1 MSLLILHGL
10 YGNGPGHWQG
20 WLAGEAAAA
29 GIDVHYPA
37 LPDKDAPTPEGWLAA
52 LDAELAA
59 LDPDALQVAAH
70 SLACHLWA
78 RRAERD
84 GVRAARVLLV
94 APPSA
99 RELAAVCPTFPAT
112 DLAAERLLAACSD
125 TTLVLGEGD
134 PYRPDHDAFR
144 GTGLATRWLSGGGHV
159 NVDSGYGEWP
169 HALRWVLGG
178 DPPGEPLV
186 ARPANG

>member
-10 YGNGPGHWQG
+10 YGNGPGHWQE

-29 GIDVHYPA
+29 GMDVRYPA
-37 LPDKDAPTPEGWLAA
+37 LPEKDAPTPDAWLAA
-52 LDAELAA
+52 LDAELAD

-78 RRAERD
+78 MRAGRGD
-84 GVRAARVLLV
+84 LRAARVLLV

-99 RELAAVCPTFPAT
+99 RELAAVCPTFPTT
-112 DLAAERLLAACSD
+112 DLAAQPLLAACAD
-125 TTLVLGEGD
+125 TTLVLGEDD
-134 PYRPDHDAFR
+134 PYRPSQDAFR
-144 GTGLATRWLSGGGHV
+144 RTGVATQWLAGGGHI

-178 DPPGEPLV
+178 DPPGERL
-186 ARPANG
+186 ADRPATG